1 MKISIFDISAEGEGI
16 GRTDGKIVFVPRALP
31 GETVEAEITEDKG
44 RFMRARRTDI
54 SDGPV
59 CGGAPLIDYPYEKQ
73 LAWKEKHVR
82 DCLERIGGFSDVPLK
97 PIVVAEDPYHYR
109 NKGEFKTEKGLP
121 FCNVKCSACPIQ
133 DPLAMRIANE
143 FEFKNADELIVRT
156 NEAGEYIAYSVQKN
170 GYMLLQSEKKI
181 INDYIGHLKIEVDP
195 YSFYQVNT
203 KQCVKLY
210 DLVRENVEEGD
221 SLLDLYCGAGTIGL
235 YCADK
240 ASRTIGVEAVK
251 EAVIQANRNAVING
265 IVNSTFICGKA
276 EDVVRTK
283 LQGVKADIVVLDPPR
298 AGCKASLLETVLE
311 IAPAKIVYVSCN
323 PATLARDLKVLCGG
337 TEAAGGGTGGEGMKA
352 HPAYRLVSAAPV
364 DMFPHT
370 AHVETVVLMSKAI

>member
-1 MKISIFDISAEGEGI
+1 MTVDIFDISTEGEGI
-16 GRTDGKIVFVPRALP
+16 GRIDGKIVFVPRALP
-31 GETVEAEITEDKG
+31 GESVEIEITEDKG
-44 RFMRARRTDI
+44 RFMKGVRTDI
-54 SDGPV
+54 GHEPV
-59 CGGAPLIDYPYEKQ
+59 CGGAPLIYYPYDKQ
-73 LAWKEKHVR
+73 LAWKEKHVK
-82 DCLERIGGFSDVPLK
+82 DCLERIGGFSDAPVK
-97 PIVVAEDPYHYR
+97 PIVGMDAPYHYR
-109 NKGEFKTEKGLP
+109 NKGEFKVDKGLP
-121 FCNVKCSACPIQ
+121 LCNVNCKDCPIQ
-133 DPLAMRIANE
+133 NPLAMEIANA

-156 NEAGEYIAYSVQKN
+156 NEAGEHIAYSVQKN

-210 DLVRENVEEGD
+210 DLVRENVDEGD

-240 ASRTIGVEAVK
+240 ASRTIGVEVVK

-276 EDVVRTK
+276 EDVVKTK
-283 LQGVKADIVVLDPPR
+283 LQGVKADVVVLDPPR
-298 AGCKASLLETVLE
+298 AGCKAPLLDTVLE
-311 IAPAKIVYVSCN
+311 INPKKIVYVSCN
-323 PATLARDLKVLCGG
+323 PATLARDLKILCAPGADG
-337 TEAAGGGTGGEGMKA
+337 AA
-352 HPAYRLVSAAPV
+352 AYELVSATPV

-370 AHVETVVLMSKAI
+370 AHCETCGVLVKTSDREV